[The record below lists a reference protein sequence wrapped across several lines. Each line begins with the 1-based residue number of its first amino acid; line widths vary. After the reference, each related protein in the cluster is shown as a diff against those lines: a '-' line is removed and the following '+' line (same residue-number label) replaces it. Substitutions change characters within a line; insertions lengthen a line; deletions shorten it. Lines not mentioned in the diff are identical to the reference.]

1 MRRRNGS
8 NSADGLEDPRL
19 ARVPIALRPHA
30 FRPSTSGNPGG
41 FPKSAAEAKRLAAEA
56 SPLAMARLVAMINS
70 TDERVAIAACVEVL
84 NRALGRPGV
93 AAETEAE
100 MLRTA
105 LDRIRSALTMRIGTV
120 PPAVH
125 EVLDDLAEDGGLRQ
139 RQEEAADIRERVL
152 RLLRTGRPDGDEG
165 NGQDGE

>member
-41 FPKSAAEAKRLAAEA
+41 FPKSAAEA